1 MDSLKIVIE
10 RHPDGFVSYPLGF
23 KGVVVGQG
31 DTYDE
36 ALADIRSAIR
46 FHIETFGPEPVNSS
60 DVAKA
65 LNLSLSQAAP
75 IRDELIKKGMAYSP
89 ERGLIGFTVPKFDDY
104 LRRIAPRARA
114 GRKPAKT

>member
-46 FHIETFGPEPVNSS
+46 FHIETFGPEAFES
-60 DVAKA
+60 DSPILEAYIA
-65 LNLSLSQAAP
+65 ETSLAA
-75 IRDELIKKGMAYSP
+75 
-89 ERGLIGFTVPKFDDY
+89 
-104 LRRIAPRARA
+104 
-114 GRKPAKT
+114 